1 MDKNVTAFFTGHRVI
16 PEKELPA
23 VRYGLY
29 NAAIKLYLNEG
40 YRNFICGGAIGFDT
54 EAAECVIAMKER
66 FPDVTLSLY
75 LPCRDQTLK
84 WNDPEQLAKYKMILG
99 ASDTVTYVSPF
110 YTNTCMMERNRRMAD
125 DSSVC
130 IAYRTHSGGGTDYTV
145 RYAGSKGIRI
155 INIGD
160 R

>member
-1 MDKNVTAFFTGHRVI
+1 MDKNTTAFFTGHRKI
-16 PEKELPA
+16 PPNDLERM
-23 VRYGLY
+23 RYRLY
-29 NAAIKLYLNEG
+29 NTAIKLYLEKG

-75 LPCRDQTLK
+75 LPCRDQTVK
-84 WNDPEQLAKYKMILG
+84 WNDTEQLVKYKKILG
-99 ASDTVTYVSPF
+99 EADSVEYISPF
-110 YTNTCMMERNRRMAD
+110 YTNTCMTERNRKMAD

-145 RYAGSKGIRI
+145 RYAEKCGLRI
-155 INIGD
+155 INIGEE
-160 R
+160 